1 MKTEGKHI
9 FLISG
14 LTKGIINTL
23 SVTQLTGRG
32 RDQSPDLALSMRSRE
47 VTWDSLFVIGQ

>member
-14 LTKGIINTL
+14 LAEGTINTL
-23 SVTQLTGRG
+23 SAAQLMGRC
-32 RDQSPDLALSMRSRE
+32 RDQSPDLVLCVCSRE
-47 VTWDSLFVIGQ
+47 VTWDSLFVICQ